1 MYFVAGKMHT
11 VAREVFH
18 IPENKETRLW
28 NKYTADTYE
37 PLDKSETTL
46 QVAYKTVARSIR

>member
-37 PLDKSETTL
+37 PLDKLETTL
-46 QVAYKTVARSIR
+46 QVAYKTVALSIR